1 MEALDAFARNFRLI
15 FLSLY
20 FFWLDFFVSPIV
32 FAYFMTQFQILRV
45 WFIEIIC
52 FTKWNLNGSVSNI
65 V

>member
-1 MEALDAFARNFRLI
+1 LI
-15 FLSLY
+15 
-20 FFWLDFFVSPIV
+20 FVSPLFFV
-32 FAYFMTQFQILRV
+32 YFMTQFQILRV

>member
-15 FLSLY
+15 FLSL
-20 FFWLDFFVSPIV
+20 FLAWFCVANCFRV
-32 FAYFMTQFQILRV
+32 FHDAIQILRV